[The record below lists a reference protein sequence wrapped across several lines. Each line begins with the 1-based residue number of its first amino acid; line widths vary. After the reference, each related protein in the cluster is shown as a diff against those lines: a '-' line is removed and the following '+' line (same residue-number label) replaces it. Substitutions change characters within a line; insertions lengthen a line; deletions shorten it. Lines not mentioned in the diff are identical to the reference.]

1 MDIAWIWIPV
11 TILAAAFQV
20 GRNVIQRRLVEELGT
35 IGATQVR
42 FLYGLPFAILLALGT
57 LWITGAD
64 IPHMN
69 MDFLIFIFSGSST
82 QIIATAKYATD
93 FVAYFQK
100 TINCATAKR
109 ASDFVT
115 RLRKI

>member
-69 MDFLIFIFSGSST
+69 MDFLIFRISFELKLWIMMSLISIIHLN
-82 QIIATAKYATD
+82 QI
-93 FVAYFQK
+93 
-100 TINCATAKR
+100 
-109 ASDFVT
+109 
-115 RLRKI
+115 

>member
-42 FLYGLPFAILLALGT
+42 FLALHHKRGT
-57 LWITGAD
+57 KV
-64 IPHMN
+64 
-69 MDFLIFIFSGSST
+69 FIKLVFST
-82 QIIATAKYATD
+82 N
-93 FVAYFQK
+93 FF
-100 TINCATAKR
+100 
-109 ASDFVT
+109 
-115 RLRKI
+115 